1 MWCCGRAAPCAHP
14 PPVSARAWD
23 GMRVLVRWRG
33 AVLLR
38 RNPVRASSLSGCAC
52 GSWLLP
58 WRAVVRASA
67 ARRTRMM
74 WFGRSAERTW
84 RRVRHRSCYPHDGCG
99 AGGLLKTTRIN
110 SDILLCNT
118 AVSACPRAPC
128 LRLPSHS
135 LPSATTVAM
144 ISFICRCKSCSCAC
158 SVSPCLRASSLH
170 HTPSQHRTVS
180 QAATCCYVCVR
191 VCGCGVAIAVRVC
204 GVPFPLCSLR
214 PGDADMEVT
223 SQGSLSTLGLGPQL
237 HKLLFATMQPA
248 LQAGR
253 GGLARGSL
261 GSLAHTHS
269 HTHACRV
276 SLGRSKLPQRTRLT
290 LLWRSAS
297 SSCIRP
303 PASASS
309 LDMSCR
315 YARRSFSSSV
325 RIASTSWRDR
335 SRWYVTLDNS
345 VVVLLNWEQA
355 HTHRQR
361 HVKARHLPCK
371 QGGTVATHLG

>member
-1 MWCCGRAAPCAHP
+1 MFLC
-14 PPVSARAWD
+14 
-23 GMRVLVRWRG
+23 L
-33 AVLLR
+33 
-38 RNPVRASSLSGCAC
+38 CAC
-52 GSWLLP
+52 V
-58 WRAVVRASA
+58 AVA
-67 ARRTRMM
+67 
-74 WFGRSAERTW
+74 
-84 RRVRHRSCYPHDGCG
+84 
-99 AGGLLKTTRIN
+99 
-110 SDILLCNT
+110 
-118 AVSACPRAPC
+118 
-128 LRLPSHS
+128 
-135 LPSATTVAM
+135 
-144 ISFICRCKSCSCAC
+144 
-158 SVSPCLRASSLH
+158 
-170 HTPSQHRTVS
+170 
-180 QAATCCYVCVR
+180 
-191 VCGCGVAIAVRVC
+191 VAIAVRVC

-237 HKLLFATMQPA
+237 HQLLFTTMQPA
-248 LQAGR
+248 LKAGR

-261 GSLAHTHS
+261 GSLAQPQPHT

-276 SLGRSKLPQRTRLT
+276 SRGRSKLTQRTRLT

-361 HVKARHLPCK
+361 HVKTRHLPCK